1 SFCMNFY
8 DNISLFDKYKIIQ
21 QIGET
26 PFYSDYLGI
35 VEETGKNVYIKMI
48 NPEKF
53 TRYEVD
59 KICFGNECVKIK
71 TFESP
76 YILKLYDA
84 GGFSNTVC
92 IVSEYIS
99 GFMTLRQYLE
109 NNSNISLSTALD
121 IIEKLATGLNYAHSK
136 NILHRGVRAANI
148 GIIER
153 EDGQM
158 DVKLFDFG
166 VSQIIDYSNTSAEY
180 VDENFGFMAP
190 ENTGLL
196 NHKVDCRSD
205 LYSLGILLYRF
216 LTGHYPFHADTID
229 NMVYQHVAVMPKE
242 PTDFNPAIPTR
253 ISDMTM
259 KLLAKEPDLRFR
271 NAFELINEIDEFKMR
286 SGAGLDDEEESGM
299 LLQNLEQRAR
309 LISRKKE
316 LTELRNYYTQ
326 ALKNEGRFCLV
337 QGDANS
343 GKSDL
348 ITNLCSELEESKIPF
363 FRASFIPQKS
373 GTPRHAFRD
382 ILLQYI
388 NIYKKYDHK
397 MASTERTRLFEA
409 LSGQS
414 ELVFKVCSE
423 MMAVL
428 PEQAEITELDQFREN
443 QRATDRLSSF
453 FLQLYEQGKPF
464 IIVLDDLHYADA
476 ASLSLL
482 INMAGLIRKYK
493 VFIVCSMLTTFDEEN
508 SLLKVLVDTINDKS
522 SNAIVMTLTDF
533 DHDRMT
539 EFIAELLLISKK
551 SCAELVNYILEN
563 TGGNSYF
570 ACNLIR
576 SMLENGS
583 IAICDRQIEVRWDKF
598 ENTNIDISELVEKRV
613 DNLSKEAIEALDV
626 ASIIGSDFS
635 SKLLSAVLEISK
647 EEVNSRLSEALDQQL
662 IEYSSTLDGLCFT
675 HHDIQQVFINH
686 LSDSQKR
693 SLHLKIAKCL
703 ETLNPDIDK
712 AIFEIFY
719 HYLEADSTAD
729 LKKVAMRA
737 GNKAREAN
745 ANEDAIKYY
754 RKEIELVSYDE
765 DKANWLIAKQALVEL
780 NLMAG
785 HYDDA
790 ISAAQELLGHMDDAL
805 AKAKLLHRIAMGFY
819 RQSDFE
825 SCRKY
830 LLAALEELKI
840 LFPDGTKASVL
851 IRILSLKTKISSLFI
866 SDYSKIDEKNTA
878 SEKASLIVSIYEVL
892 CWVFAYSDITKFE
905 YVSLKLYTFSKYYFG
920 ASKEFALANSALS
933 MFYMLGGDKKRC
945 TDTQLIA
952 TKLRNKYNDTY
963 GQARSELFSGF
974 ALQTESELEHSVK
987 HFKTAAATFKTIG
1000 DSWEY
1005 NNALMFMLYS
1015 HLMSGEYATCVKKIS
1030 ECKAL
1035 SEKLGDQFTLARCH
1049 ALLVECYTQMGNY
1062 PMAEVTA
1069 KESRAFVESLDFP
1082 YASAAFYLAYGKL
1095 MFDQLKYSEATQL
1108 LSKATDL
1115 IDEHSLAPVYL
1126 ASAYSYLAMSKVG
1139 EFSHLRGSMSLTDIT
1154 VTEKDISAICDK
1166 AKAVSKHVPNAMIAA
1181 QRAQAAF
1188 GIVCGKFK
1196 IADSAFTTG
1205 TKLISNVNYKYEC
1218 AMLEYEYGQYLLSK
1232 HRMNEAR
1239 FQIFEAYMNFTNIS
1253 SDNRA
1258 KECEKIINDKYSESF
1273 RDNSLMQSISSQRVR
1288 MNVDRKANTLLRLGE
1303 RLTSTL
1309 ELDELQKKIL
1319 QDAVE
1324 MVGAE
1329 RGILFLYPETGV
1341 KKLYVASVYNLGNFD
1356 GNTYEWMLQE
1366 VEKSRKPIVINDVQ
1380 SDEYRKHYSIMANY
1394 GIKSVMAQPMF
1405 VRGSLFGVIYLDSRL
1420 VRQIFTDEYTEAMG
1434 FIANQAG
1441 APIENA
1447 RLYRRAITDGL
1458 TGINGRSYLDNL
1470 IVDKTSEENPQLSAI
1485 MIDVDHFKNF
1495 NDTYGHQFGDKVLK
1509 QIAGIMKRDSG
1520 ELGTPCRYGGEEF
1533 VILLNS
1539 NDVEYALSIA
1549 EKVRADVEATELAYN
1564 NGSEVQLVSVTISL
1578 GVSIWDPKTMERLD
1592 LIEHADKALYFAK
1605 HNGRNQV
1612 KLWDASID

>member
-1 SFCMNFY
+1 MNFY
-8 DNISLFDKYKIIQ
+8 DNISVFDKYKIIQ
-21 QIGET
+21 QLGEN
-26 PFYSDYLGI
+26 PFYSDFLGV
-35 VEETGKNVYIKMI
+35 VEETGQNVYIKMI
-48 NPEKF
+48 NPDKF

-59 KICFGNECVKIK
+59 KICFGNECVKVK
-71 TFESP
+71 TFDSP

-84 GGFSNTVC
+84 GSFSNTVC

-99 GFMTLRQYLE
+99 GFMTLGQYLE
-109 NNSNISLSTALD
+109 KNGNISISTALD
-121 IIEKLATGLNYAHSK
+121 IISKLAVGLNYAHSK
-136 NILHRGVRAANI
+136 NILHRGVRASNI
-148 GIIER
+148 GVVEH
-153 EDGQM
+153 ENGTL

-166 VSQIIDYSNTSAEY
+166 VSQIIDYSNTTAEY

-190 ENTGLL
+190 ETTGLL
-196 NHKVDCRSD
+196 NHKVDGRSD

-242 PTDFNPAIPTR
+242 PTDFNPSVPSR

-271 NAFELINEIDEFKMR
+271 NAFELINEIDEFKSRM
-286 SGAGLDDEEESGM
+286 GAGIEDEDDESM

-309 LISRKKE
+309 LIGRKKE
-316 LTELRNYYTQ
+316 LIKLRNYYTQ
-326 ALKNEGRFCLV
+326 ALKSEGRFCLI
-337 QGDANS
+337 QGDSNS

-348 ITNLCSELEESKIPF
+348 ISNLCSELDESKIPY
-363 FRASFIPQKS
+363 FRASFTPQKS

-388 NIYKKYDHK
+388 NLYKKYDHK

-414 ELVFKVCSE
+414 DLVFKVCSE

-443 QRATDRLSSF
+443 QRASDRLSTF

-493 VFIVCSMLTTFDEEN
+493 VFIVCSMLTSFDEEN
-508 SLLKVLVDTINDKS
+508 DLLRLLVDTIKDEA
-522 SNAIVMTLTDF
+522 SNVVMTLSNF
-533 DHDRMT
+533 DRERMT
-539 EFIAELLLISKK
+539 EFISELLVINKR
-551 SCAELVNYILEN
+551 SCGELVDYIMEN
-563 TGGNSYF
+563 TGGSSYF
-570 ACNLIR
+570 ACNLLR
-576 SMLENGS
+576 SMLEGGLIS
-583 IAICDRQIEVRWDKF
+583 VSDHQIEIRWDKF
-598 ENTNIDISELVEKRV
+598 ENTNIDIGELVEKRIG
-613 DNLSKEAIEALDV
+613 NLSPEAIETLNV
-626 ASIIGSDFS
+626 ASIIGADFS
-635 SKLLSAVLEISK
+635 SKLLSAVLQISK

-662 IEYSSTLDGLCFT
+662 IEYSSSMDGLCFT
-675 HHDIQQVFINH
+675 HHDIQQAFVAH
-686 LSDSQKR
+686 LSDSEKR
-693 SLHLKIAKCL
+693 SLHMKIGKCL
-703 ETLNPDIDK
+703 ETLYPDIDK
-712 AIFEIFY
+712 VIFEIFY
-719 HYLEADSTAD
+719 HYQEADSSED
-729 LKKVAMRA
+729 LKRCAMRA
-737 GNKAREAN
+737 ANKAREAN
-745 ANEDAIKYY
+745 ANEDAVKYY
-754 RKEIELVSYDE
+754 KKEIELVSYDE
-765 DKANWLIAKQALVEL
+765 DRENWLVAKQALVEL
-780 NLMAG
+780 DLMTG

-790 ISAAQELLGHMDDAL
+790 ISSAQELLSHMDDAL
-805 AKAKLLHRIAMGFY
+805 AKARLLHRIAIGFY

-830 LLAALEELKI
+830 LFAALDELK
-840 LFPDGTKASVL
+840 LSFPDGTKAKLFKNMLSV
-851 IRILSLKTKISSLFI
+851 KTGVGSLFI
-866 SDYSKIDEKNTA
+866 SDYSKIEEKSGA
-878 SEKASLIVSIYEVL
+878 SDKAALVVDIYEAL
-892 CWVFAYSDITKFE
+892 CWTFAYTDATKFD
-905 YVSLKLYTFSKYYFG
+905 YATLKLYNYAKYNFG
-920 ASKEFALANSALS
+920 ASTQFAMANSALS
-933 MFYMLGGDKKRC
+933 LYHMLRGDKKRC

-963 GQARSELFSGF
+963 RQARSELFSGV
-974 ALQTESELEHSVK
+974 ALQTASELDHSIK

-1005 NNALMFMLYS
+1005 NDSLMFMLYS
-1015 HLMSGEYATCVKKIS
+1015 YLMSGDYTNCLKYIR
-1030 ECKAL
+1030 ECQNL
-1035 SEKLGDQFTLARCH
+1035 SEKLGDQFTMARCH
-1049 ALLVECYTQMGNY
+1049 ALLIECYTQMGNY
-1062 PMAEVTA
+1062 PQAEATA
-1069 KESRAFVESLDFP
+1069 RETRAFVESLDFP
-1082 YASAAFYLAYGKL
+1082 YASASFYLAYGRFL
-1095 MFDQLKYSEATQL
+1095 YDQLKFPEATQML
-1108 LSKATDL
+1108 TKATEL
-1115 IDEHSLAPVYL
+1115 ISQYSLAPIYM
-1126 ASAYSYLAMSKVG
+1126 ASAFAYLTLSKVG
-1139 EFSHLRGSMSLTDIT
+1139 EFAKVRGSMNLTDVT
-1154 VTEKDISAICDK
+1154 VREKELNALCDQ
-1166 AKAVSKHVPNAMIAA
+1166 AKAISKHIPNALITTC
-1181 QRAQAAF
+1181 RAQAAL
-1188 GIVCGKFK
+1188 GIVSGKFNV
-1196 IADSAFTTG
+1196 AESAFNAG
-1205 TKLISNVNYKYEC
+1205 TKLISTVNYKYEC

-1239 FQIFEAYMNFTNIS
+1239 FQIFEAYMTFTNIS
-1253 SDNRA
+1253 SQLHA
-1258 KECEKIINDKYSESF
+1258 KECEKIINEKYIDSF
-1273 RDNSLMQSISSQRVR
+1273 SDNSLLQSISAQRVR

-1380 SDEYRKHYSIMANY
+1380 SDEYRKHYSVMASY